1 MHLSQ
6 MHMTPLE
13 GRRLAKLLLYRQT
26 VYRGAGVLMS
36 RQTFHILLSLGDGP
50 MHGYAIIQDV
60 AERTQGDV
68 RLTASTLYDALAR
81 LVDQAFIRETGRP
94 ASVKDHDARRR
105 YYELTPDGRR
115 AAKDEVRRLERALAV
130 ARERL

>member
-1 MHLSQ
+1 
-6 MHMTPLE
+6 
-13 GRRLAKLLLYRQT
+13 
-26 VYRGAGVLMS
+26 MS
-36 RQTFHILLSLGDGP
+36 RQTFQILLALAEGP

-60 AERTQGDV
+60 AERTQGEV

-81 LVDQAFIRETGRP
+81 LVDETFIRETGRP
-94 ASVKDHDARRR
+94 PGVTDHDARRR

-115 AAKDEVRRLERALAV
+115 AAKEETRRLERTVAL